1 MANQIPEEALAAI
14 EDAVR
19 RNPNGVVS
27 APEIL
32 RALTTPVPPRT
43 LQYRLKHLVT
53 REVYGRLVVCR
64 PLADI
69 DDDPPV
75 RELHPVRIAGLAD
88 FAARTRE

>member
-19 RNPNGVVS
+19 RNPNGVS

-32 RALTTPVPPRT
+32 RALATPVPPRT

-53 REVYGRLVVCR
+53 RNVS
-64 PLADI
+64 
-69 DDDPPV
+69 V
-75 RELHPVRIAGLAD
+75 RSRSCSDLISSGLAGLLLEAHK
-88 FAARTRE
+88 